1 MRLLTLALKRKVK
14 LSKSLQNYNFYREI
28 DILVDAKRSKLNIFS
43 CFALRHKCI
52 VTNHIACTHQE
63 IDGLKHGTKYSC
75 YKFQLQNN
83 LIQDLV

>member
-43 CFALRHKCI
+43 CFALRH
-52 VTNHIACTHQE
+52 TNVLLPIISHVHIR
-63 IDGLKHGTKYSC
+63 K
-75 YKFQLQNN
+75 
-83 LIQDLV
+83 